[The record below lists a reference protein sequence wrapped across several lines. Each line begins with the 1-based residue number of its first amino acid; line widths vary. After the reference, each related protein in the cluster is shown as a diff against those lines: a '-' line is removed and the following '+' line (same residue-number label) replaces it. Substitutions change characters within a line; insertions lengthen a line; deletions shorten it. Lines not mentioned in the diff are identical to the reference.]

1 MPMDTISFR
10 TTPGD
15 WGIFKVMERIDA
27 ITKRFG
33 PHMAPP
39 AQQDFKTELTSQLY
53 QPGVDQV
60 QNEFGGP
67 AAAAAAAGAHNLAPA
82 ATLPASLPQDY
93 PFVEKMPRIAPAPQ
107 AAPNP
112 YKSSSQ
118 AQPFD
123 ELFGGST
130 PIRQEI
136 SQQIQS
142 AGGNADIDAIIADAA
157 RKHNL
162 DEGLLRAV
170 ITAESNYNPKAT
182 SPKGAM
188 GLMQLMP
195 GTARDLGVTNAYDPA
210 QNVDGGARYLRQML
224 DQFGTV
230 ENALAAYNA
239 GPGAVATYNGV
250 PPYAETQNY
259 VNKIMKML
267 GGS

>member
-1 MPMDTISFR
+1 MPMDTITFR
-10 TTPGD
+10 TTPND
-15 WGIFKVMERIDA
+15 WGIFKVMDRIQA
-27 ITKRFG
+27 ITNRFG
-33 PHMAPP
+33 PHIAPP
-39 AQQDFKTELTSQLY
+39 VKQDFKTELTSQLY
-53 QPGVDQV
+53 QPGVDDL
-60 QNEFGGP
+60 QNTFN
-67 AAAAAAAGAHNLAPA
+67 AAAKTAAPAAHNLAAP
-82 ATLPASLPQDY
+82 TSLPQDY
-93 PFVEKMPRIAPAPQ
+93 PFVEKMPRTMAPAVTS
-107 AAPNP
+107 P
-112 YKSSSQ
+112 YNSSSK

-136 SQQIQS
+136 GQQMQS
-142 AGGNADIDAIIADAA
+142 RGTADIDAIIAEAA
-157 RKHNL
+157 QKHNL

-195 GTARDLGVTNAYDPA
+195 GTAKDLGVSDPYDPA
-210 QNVDGGARYLRQML
+210 QNVDGGARYLRSML

-239 GPGAVATYNGV
+239 GPGAVQTYNGV
-250 PPYAETQNY
+250 PPYTETKNY